1 MRAMRATTR
10 TLAILGAAAA
20 LGWGLGAGDDTVK
33 IGVVDMEQA
42 ISSTEE
48 GRAAREELERKKRD
62 AEAQLQ
68 PMYEQFKQMREE
80 MESKQFVLSEDALR
94 QKRLDL
100 AELGNQIQ
108 NRQKE
113 LEGKLQIDGER
124 LVGPLQKK
132 LMSIVEDIGRKG
144 GFTLII
150 ARGTPGVMYTRE
162 ALDITDLVVEKF
174 NRKG

>member
-1 MRAMRATTR
+1 M
-10 TLAILGAAAA
+10 LAVLGAAAA
-20 LGWGLGAGDDTVK
+20 LGWGLGAGDDDVK

-48 GRAAREELERKKRD
+48 GRAAREELERKKRE
-62 AEAQLQ
+62 AEGQLQ
-68 PMYEQFKQMREE
+68 PMYEQFKTMREE
-80 MESKQFVLSEDALR
+80 LESKQFVLSEDALR

-108 NRQKE
+108 TKQKE

-132 LMSIVEDIGRKG
+132 LMQIVEDIGRKN

-150 ARGTPGVMYTRE
+150 ARGTPGVMYSRE
-162 ALDITDLVVEKF
+162 ALDITDVVIEQF

>member
-1 MRAMRATTR
+1 MRAKSIAYRS
-10 TLAILGAAAA
+10 LAIVGAAAA
-20 LGWGLGAGDDTVK
+20 LGWGLGAGDEPIK

-48 GRAAREELERKKRD
+48 GRAAREEMERKKRD

-68 PMYEQFKQMREE
+68 PMYDQFKTLRDE
-80 MESKQFVLSEDALR
+80 MEAKQFVLSEDALH

-108 NRQKE
+108 TKQKE

-132 LMSIVEDIGRKG
+132 LMNIVEDIGRKN
-144 GFTLII
+144 GFTLIL
-150 ARGTPGVMYTRE
+150 ARGTPGVMYSRE
-162 ALDITDLVVEKF
+162 ALDITDLVIKHF
-174 NRKG
+174 NQKG

>member
-20 LGWGLGAGDDTVK
+20 LGWGLGAGDDAVK

-132 LMSIVEDIGRKG
+132 LMSIVEDIGRKE